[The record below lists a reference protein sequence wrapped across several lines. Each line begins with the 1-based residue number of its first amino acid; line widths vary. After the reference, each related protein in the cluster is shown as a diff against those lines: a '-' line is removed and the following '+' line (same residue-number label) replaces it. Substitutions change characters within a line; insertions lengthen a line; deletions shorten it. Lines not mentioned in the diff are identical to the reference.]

1 MGPLYVTFV
10 CVALASLVAGV
21 PVGIPFPRPSGDDPY
36 AHRPHNEIAPD
47 HVAPTL
53 TPTATPKPTPR
64 VGSTLHA
71 VSPPIPPCL

>member
-21 PVGIPFPRPSGDDPY
+21 PVGIPLPRSSSADPY
-36 AHRPHNEIAPD
+36 AHHPHNEIAPD
-47 HVAPTL
+47 NAAPTPAPST
-53 TPTATPKPTPR
+53 TPAPR

-71 VSPPIPPCL
+71 VSLLIPPCL